1 MKFPILGIMFL
12 ILFTLKVA
20 EVGAVASWSWWLVT
34 APLWGAFAL
43 AGAIMLLGG
52 TVVYFIGLR
61 NDWKGRRRGRR

>member
-34 APLWGAFAL
+34 APLWGGFALVGAFAL
-43 AGAIMLLGG
+43 LGVAAVYLAALGNIMRGK
-52 TVVYFIGLR
+52 F
-61 NDWKGRRRGRR
+61 RGRR